1 MTPHKGVV
9 NGRTPP
15 CCVWLQ
21 FVKRTKCSRACVR
34 PCDPLAGHAPSRG
47 SASHFNPVTHF
58 QNTRGRSQA
67 ARQRRNRG
75 TVAAVTLHRTRRRV
89 TPVRWTCR
97 VRRVPWKSGG
107 FIFIYLMMLFPFFQ
121 EKDAKETLK
130 RRSFPHLPVWDAEMM
145 SAPHVSGYI

>member
-1 MTPHKGVV
+1 M

-15 CCVWLQ
+15 CCVCLR

-34 PCDPLAGHAPSRG
+34 PCDPLAGHAPSSG

-67 ARQRRNRG
+67 APLRRNRG

-89 TPVRWTCR
+89 TPVRWNCR
-97 VRRVPWKSGG
+97 VRRVPWKSVC
-107 FIFIYLMMLFPFFQ
+107 FLFIYLSNYVVFPLSR
-121 EKDAKETLK
+121 ESTRTLK
-130 RRSFPHLPVWDAEMM
+130 RRSCPHLPV
-145 SAPHVSGYI
+145 